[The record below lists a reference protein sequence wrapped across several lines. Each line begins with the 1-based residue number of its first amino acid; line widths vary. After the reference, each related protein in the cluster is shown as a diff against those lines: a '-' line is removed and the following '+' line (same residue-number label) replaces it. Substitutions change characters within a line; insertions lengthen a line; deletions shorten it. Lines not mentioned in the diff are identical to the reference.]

1 MLRRPVTMLL
11 PRARILTTRTIP
23 VRYAHLT
30 TTSHHYRP
38 LKITA
43 NPKMTRS
50 LRDAV
55 RKHNA
60 GAVWTA
66 YHALHEN
73 NQLDKLPAEYH
84 SMALQSFRIKKLVAY
99 GPEEMEIIK
108 ERLLFIWQHM
118 QQAGYKPDVR
128 DYNHII
134 DFFGR
139 AGDWDACNKY
149 WKELES
155 KSVSASSTLW
165 SGELTPNVYSYN
177 LMMRAAIMTQQPEQV
192 FVIVNKMKSAGIQPN
207 GFTIDTM
214 IEAHGR
220 LGNVRGADRLF
231 QERYGPKEST
241 QKKAEAAAA
250 VAQQPKKSRFASLL
264 QSYSAPPPA
273 ENPDLLGTLI
283 HDSTALDTTKQKQ
296 RPSTHTFVAL
306 MDAHGRKGNLRGVE
320 YIYNTM
326 VPGYNVK
333 PDLEIYNSMIRWYCE
348 HRNAD
353 KARRVFFDLE
363 RSGLKPNVV
372 TFNYLFRHEALRE
385 RNPRTAET
393 LLDFMTNMYD
403 LRPLQSMYRAL
414 IKSYNKRNQ
423 EEDADRLFREYTASK
438 QSSSQ
443 R

>member
-1 MLRRPVTMLL
+1 MLRRPITVML
-11 PRARILTTRTIP
+11 PRARIATNAISIRHAHTTNQI
-23 VRYAHLT
+23 Y
-30 TTSHHYRP
+30 YKP
-38 LKITA
+38 LKITG

-66 YHALHEN
+66 YNALHKN

-99 GPEEMEIIK
+99 GPEEVEAIK
-108 ERLLFIWQHM
+108 ERLLFVWNNM
-118 QQAGYKPDVR
+118 QEAGYKPDVR
-128 DYNHII
+128 DYNHLI

-139 AGDWDACNKY
+139 SGDWKSCNKY
-149 WKELES
+149 WEELES
-155 KSVSASSTLW
+155 KSSAPSSSLW
-165 SGELTPNVYSYN
+165 SGNLVPNVYSYN
-177 LMMRAAIMTQQPEQV
+177 LLMRAAILTNQPEQV
-192 FVIVNKMKSAGIQPN
+192 SVIVNKMKNAGIQPN
-207 GFTIDTM
+207 GFTYDTM
-214 IEAHGR
+214 IEAQGR
-220 LGNVRGADRLF
+220 LGNVRGADKLF
-231 QERYGPKEST
+231 QERYGTKET
-241 QKKAEAAAA
+241 KEANTATTE
-250 VAQQPKKSRFASLL
+250 VKPKKSRFASLL
-264 QSYSAPPPA
+264 SSYSAPPPA
-273 ENPDLLGTLI
+273 DNPDVLGTLVRENTTEL
-283 HDSTALDTTKQKQ
+283 STKKPH
-296 RPSTHTFVAL
+296 PSTHTFVAL
-306 MDAHGRKGNLRGVE
+306 IDAHGRKGNLRGVD
-320 YIYNTM
+320 YIYQTM
-326 VPGYNVK
+326 LPGYKIK
-333 PDLEIYNSMIRWYCE
+333 PDLELYNTMIRWYCE
-348 HRNAD
+348 HRNGD

-423 EEDADRLFREYTASK
+423 EEDADRLFRVYTSSK
-438 QSSSQ
+438 ESSQ